1 MLKECLDI
9 EKDFNQFCKVY
20 DLGVKDIFNKKF
32 YVVQDELGYVRF
44 YSKCSDYEKRRKEL
58 NNKNL
63 QHVIIQ
69 KYGEV
74 IDVTKQTYDKIQKI
88 FLDCK
93 LPCKELMN
101 IVE

>member
-1 MLKECLDI
+1 MLRECLDI
-9 EKDFNQFCKVY
+9 EKDFNSNCKVY

-32 YVVQDELGYVRF
+32 YVIQNELGYIRF
-44 YSKCSDYEKRRKEL
+44 YSKCSDYKKRRKAL
-58 NNKNL
+58 DDKDL

-74 IDVTKQTYDKIQKI
+74 IDLTKQTYDKIQKV
-88 FLDCK
+88 FPNCK